1 MTDTEKLQ
9 KLLEVADESDRM
21 ELQIM
26 QKAIETTRS
35 AYQSAATAS
44 NKKDWDVAREGLQ
57 DASDRLWSRY
67 MVQEERLDNRK
78 AVLEYLN
85 ENGYSISQGKL
96 YGHAKKGLLR
106 LQPDKSVLMS
116 SVEAY
121 INNPDSGL
129 IKHAETGQTEEDQAK
144 VSRKLD
150 LELSLLKTKAER
162 QRFDFDKEKG
172 RYLPREEFELE
183 LASRAAVLETGF
195 KHRFKTRVG
204 EWIQLCGGDQGKRT
218 LLLDAMLKELDVQ
231 LNDFATSERY
241 QVMFIADESADET
254 TEEEAE

>member
-9 KLLEVADESDRM
+9 KLLEVADEPDRM

-57 DASDRLWSRY
+57 EATDRLWSRY

-129 IKHAETGQTEEDQAK
+129 VKHAESGQTEEDQK
-144 VSRKLD
+144 KCQRKFD
-150 LELSLLKTKAER
+150 LELSILGRKDER
-162 QRFDFDKEKG
+162 EKFAFDRELGK
-172 RYLPREEFELE
+172 YLPRDEFEME
-183 LASRAAVLETGF
+183 MAGRAAVLDSGLTYWI
-195 KHRFKTRVG
+195 KSNIA
-204 EWIQLCGGDQGKRT
+204 EWIQLCGGSQDKRSE
-218 LLLDAMLKELDVQ
+218 LLKELLAGKDER
-231 LNDFATSERY
+231 LNNFASTDSFSVML
-241 QVMFIADESADET
+241 QV
-254 TEEEAE
+254 EEDIEP